1 MGLSREVQNRIQR
14 LRKTSGI
21 SIEDQIDIFYQIVG
35 ESPEL
40 TQTMDSYAKAIQE
53 TTRMPL
59 V

>member
-40 TQTMDSYAKAIQE
+40 TQTMDSYTKAIQE